1 MRDQPMESP
10 LSHEIADDQVPLG
23 RKIRAEQIRLVF
35 MHSPTTT
42 GASLF
47 ATLCLAWIVSD
58 QMPMS
63 LWVPWCLAM
72 LTHQAMRIWHYRR
85 FRKANPRYLD
95 ADKWGRLYIHT
106 IVIAGLIWGSA
117 GVLLYVP
124 DSSITLTYLAMLLF
138 CIVAVSTGS
147 LAIYAPAFYILSVL
161 VVTPF
166 VVRTFIGGSAF
177 ELALGIPIAI
187 GTLAALSFGRRVNH
201 LVHES
206 IRRRLEN
213 MELIAELRRQKIIAD
228 TARLQAE
235 AANRSKTQFFAAAS
249 HDLRQPLHALGL
261 FGAALSEKI
270 RDPDVL
276 NVVKNINTSVN
287 ALEELFH
294 ELLDISKIDAGI
306 IRAETSNF
314 PISRVLDRLRLEFE
328 PEALE
333 KGLRLRIRNSDAV
346 VNSDPILMERVLRNL
361 LTNAVRYTEK
371 GGIILGCRARNDK
384 LLIEV
389 WDSGVGIT
397 PDQRQRI
404 FEEFYQIG
412 NPERSSHKGLGLGLS
427 IVRRLVHLLGT
438 EIGLVSRPGRGT
450 VFRFALPRGH
460 AAMIDRGT
468 DERGARA
475 PTDLCGRLI
484 VVIDDESTIVEGM
497 RALLVGWGAEVI
509 CSTTGIDV
517 LKRVHRAGRLPDLI
531 IADYRL
537 AEAET
542 GTRVIERLRQELDPE
557 IPAIL
562 ITGSTTP
569 KRVEEAKSYGYELLV
584 KPVLPAK
591 LRTLISFKLQR
602 TAATQAASRL
612 TEQN

>member
-1 MRDQPMESP
+1 MRDQRMESP
-10 LSHEIADDQVPLG
+10 LSHEIAGDSVSLG

-35 MHSPTTT
+35 MHSPTTIV
-42 GASLF
+42 ASLF

-58 QMPMS
+58 QMPTS

-72 LTHQAMRIWHYRR
+72 LTHQTVRIWHYLR
-85 FRKANPRYLD
+85 FRRANPGYPD
-95 ADKWGRLYIHT
+95 ADKWGHLYIRT

-138 CIVAVSTGS
+138 CIVAVSTSS
-147 LAIYAPAFYILSVL
+147 LAIYGPAFYILSVL

-187 GTLAALSFGRRVNH
+187 GTLAALSFGRRVNQ

-206 IRRRLEN
+206 IRRRFEN
-213 MELIAELRRQKIIAD
+213 IELIAELRRQKIIAD

-287 ALEELFH
+287 ALERLFH

-314 PISRVLDRLRLEFE
+314 QIGRVLDRLRLEFE

-333 KGLRLRIRNSDAV
+333 KGLQLRVRHSDAV
-346 VNSDPILMERVLRNL
+346 VRSDPILLERVLRNL
-361 LTNAVRYTEK
+361 LSNAVRYTEN

-384 LLIEV
+384 LVIEV

-412 NPERSSHKGLGLGLS
+412 KPERSSHKGLGLGLS

-438 EIGLVSRPGRGT
+438 EIELASRPGRGT
-450 VFRFALPRGH
+450 VFRFALPRGR
-460 AAMIDRGT
+460 AVKIERGP
-468 DERGARA
+468 DQRGARA
-475 PTDLCGRLI
+475 PTDLYGRLI

-497 RALLVGWGAEVI
+497 RALLAGWGAEVI

-517 LKRVHRAGRLPDLI
+517 LERVHQAGRLPDLI

-542 GTRVIERLRQELDPE
+542 GTQVIERLRNELDPE

-569 KRVEEAKSYGYELLV
+569 ERVEEAESYGYHLLV

-591 LRTLISFKLQR
+591 LRTLINFKLQG
-602 TAATQAASRL
+602 TAAA
-612 TEQN
+612 